1 MAAASGCHRL
11 QPRSFCRRD
20 RPGIRVLPPRS
31 MVIQEEIRM
40 WETVIATAGGL
51 MGLYIALRREIR
63 RSYELLDKDIAH
75 LDSRLTQEGGR
86 LHEGL
91 REVRADIRWL
101 TER

>member
-1 MAAASGCHRL
+1 
-11 QPRSFCRRD
+11 
-20 RPGIRVLPPRS
+20 
-31 MVIQEEIRM
+31 M
-40 WETVIATAGGL
+40 WETVIATAWGL

-75 LDSRLTQEGGR
+75 LDSRLTQEVAH